1 VRPMSALGQKRTL
14 RYFATVSALPLKA
27 DICQCNC
34 DVCFGPKADSCTAAT
49 SSLIRLLR
57 RRQKRCSRGAL
68 QFDPSVMALA
78 VAAALGAIVAV
89 GSSRSTAKEARH
101 ELTAAEAKRTAL
113 IGQID
118 LRLVPGLAAWDCKAL
133 RPLGTSRILPGAGE
147 TRATRNGRSQR
158 LVRQLP

>member
-1 VRPMSALGQKRTL
+1 MSAL
-14 RYFATVSALPLKA
+14 PPIA
-27 DICQCNC
+27 DIPRRNLN
-34 DVCFGPKADSCTAAT
+34 VRFGPEADSCTKAT

-78 VAAALGAIVAV
+78 VAAALGGIVAV

-101 ELTAAEAKRTAL
+101 ELIAAEAKRTVF